1 MSREDEAVLALARS
15 LEERGAGRA
24 PVALVLGSGWGA
36 LAERLE
42 DRATVPFEELVGLP
56 RGRVSG
62 HAGRIVFGRFG
73 RSNLLVQQGR
83 AHLYEGRTP
92 HEVAR
97 SVRAFAKLG
106 CRAVV
111 LTNAAGGLREEWNLP
126 ALMRITD
133 HVNLQGGTPLAAGE
147 APGNAASARVYD
159 EELGQAFDRAAR
171 EAGVVLEC
179 GVYAGVLGPSYE
191 TPAEIRMLGWLG
203 ADAVGMST
211 VCEAQAARAAGLR
224 VVGISCITNLAA
236 GIAKRPLRHPDVL
249 EAGGAAVASF
259 SRLLEEALPRALEI
273 LGAS

>member
-1 MSREDEAVLALARS
+1 MSREDEAVFALARS
-15 LEERGAGRA
+15 LEERGAGKA

-36 LAERLE
+36 LADRLE
-42 DRATVPFEELVGLP
+42 DKVTVPFEELDGLP
-56 RGRVSG
+56 RAAVSG
-62 HAGRIVFGRFG
+62 HAGRIVVGRFG

-92 HEVAR
+92 NEVAR

-111 LTNAAGGLREEWNLP
+111 LTNAAGGLREQWSLP

-147 APGNAASARVYD
+147 AGTSRVYD
-159 EELGQAFDRAAR
+159 EELGEAFDRAAG
-171 EAGVVLEC
+171 EAGVVLER

-191 TPAEIRMLGWLG
+191 TPAEIRMLDWLG

-224 VVGISCITNLAA
+224 VVGVSCITNFAA
-236 GIAKRPLRHPDVL
+236 GIARRPLRHAEVL

-259 SRLLEEALPRALEI
+259 ARLLEQAVPRVLEI

>member
-1 MSREDEAVLALARS
+1 VSREDEAVLALACS

-24 PVALVLGSGWGA
+24 PLALVLGSGWGA

-42 DRATVPFEELVGLP
+42 ERVTVPFEELDGIP
-56 RGRVSG
+56 RGAVSG
-62 HAGRIVFGRFG
+62 HAGQIVAGRLG
-73 RSNLLVQQGR
+73 SAGLLVQQGR
-83 AHLYEGRTP
+83 AHLYEGWTP
-92 HEVAR
+92 NDVAR

-111 LTNAAGGLREEWNLP
+111 LTNAAGGLREEWSLP

-133 HVNLQGGTPLAAGE
+133 HVNLQGGTPLSNGE
-147 APGNAASARVYD
+147 AGSARVYD
-159 EELGQAFDRAAR
+159 EELGEAFDRAAR
-171 EAGVVLEC
+171 EAGVVLER
-179 GVYAGVLGPSYE
+179 GVYAGLLGPSYE
-191 TPAEIRMLGWLG
+191 TPAEIRMLDWMG

-224 VVGISCITNLAA
+224 VVGVSCITNYAA
-236 GIAKRPLRHPDVL
+236 GIAKRPLRHAEVL

-259 SRLLEEALPRALEI
+259 ARLLEQAVPRVLEV